1 MVRKIMNRKKFYPRR
16 HTPKNYRYIEHN
28 RHDQDKYIV
37 IKQDS
42 LYKPMLVVIFI
53 FLIAM
58 VILFPNSI
66 FDVKFPVVMEFL
78 RDMVDLMFLSA
89 VATLFIL
96 PISLLDVRLVTG
108 IFARPDLYDLWYV
121 GFIILVAVAFD
132 TFFALIGYK
141 FSKTLRKLFA
151 SRTKAA
157 DVEKTNNKLN
167 RYGNFGMFILSTTPL
182 PFTLGIYTAG
192 AIRLNKYGFLIAVSA
207 GRLVKYTSF
216 AVLARLFGII
226 LL

>member
-1 MVRKIMNRKKFYPRR
+1 MNRKKLYPHRHNSRR
-16 HTPKNYRYIEHN
+16 YVYMQNN
-28 RHDQDKYIV
+28 RHEQDKYIV

-42 LYKPMLVVIFI
+42 LYKPLLVVFFI

-58 VILFPNSI
+58 VILFPTSI
-66 FDVKFPVVMEFL
+66 FDVKFPNQMRFL
-78 RDMVDLMFLSA
+78 REMLELMGLSA

-96 PISLLDVRLVTG
+96 PISVLDVRLVTG
-108 IFARPDLYDLWYV
+108 IFARADLYDLWYV
-121 GFIILVAVAFD
+121 GFIVFVAVAFD

-141 FSKTLRKLFA
+141 FSKTLRRLFA

-157 DVEKTNNKLN
+157 DIERTNNKLN
-167 RYGNFGMFILSTTPL
+167 RYGNFGMFILSSTPL
-182 PFTLGIYTAG
+182 PFTLGIYAAG
-192 AIRLNKYGFLIAVSA
+192 AVRLNKYGFLIAVA
-207 GRLVKYTSF
+207 LGRLVKYTTF